1 MTHGGKIDRRHVAPV
16 IFETV
21 EVSMLSWH
29 EKGAKQKLKRQA
41 YVIRGVM
48 RQPLFGV
55 TIKIFC
61 LSWSFHHAMCFSS
74 AATLALRVLPI
85 GFLFR

>member
-1 MTHGGKIDRRHVAPV
+1 MALV
-16 IFETV
+16 IIETV
-21 EVSMLSWH
+21 EISMLNYH
-29 EKGAKQKLKRQA
+29 EEGTKQRLTREVS
-41 YVIRGVM
+41 VIRGVV
-48 RQPLFGV
+48 RQPLFEV
-55 TIKIFC
+55 TIKLFC